1 MEHAEQRHRNL
12 QELPLAS
19 YSARVS
25 DWRIEYVSPQVE
37 RLLELPAEQAIAEQD
52 FWGPRL
58 HALDRSRVLREWR
71 RWCADSS
78 AEPFRGTYR
87 MVTDLGRVIW
97 VDDVTM
103 LDGPRAGGELRF
115 QRHLLDVSEQRQ
127 LEEQLRQAQKFEAL
141 GRLAG
146 GVAHDF
152 NNLLERDHRVLRA
165 ARARTAGDAARRERC
180 SDQRRSR
187 PRAALVRQL
196 LSFPPPPMLQPA
208 WIDLNTLRRESRR
221 CSGACIGEDVELEL
235 GLERT
240 PLTRRAGSGAD
251 RPGADEP
258 RGQRAR
264 REPGGGRDHDRGRRS
279 RLDACGG
286 RRSRHR
292 HRRPHGRL
300 DTGAGM
306 DAANR
311 ERIFEPFF
319 TTKERGQGPGLGL
332 ATVYGIVTQ
341 ANGTLAV
348 SSAPGRGTTFR
359 IHLPLAASGL
369 EALAKPTAEPAAPPK
384 GGPERV
390 LLVEDLAALREL
402 EQIMLEDAGYRV
414 HPAAD
419 AAEAL
424 ELTRRY
430 AFDLLVADVVM
441 PGLSGPQLADELR
454 ARGCDLPTIFV
465 SGYGSDRFSSHGVG
479 AANVAVVQKPFYAG
493 DLLATVRA
501 VLDSPSAGPS
511 ARPADPH
518 SPRRS
523 LRAAS

>member
-1 MEHAEQRHRNL
+1 MPG
-12 QELPLAS
+12 LPERMHVE
-19 YSARVS
+19 SA
-25 DWRIEYVSPQVE
+25 
-37 RLLELPAEQAIAEQD
+37 AAISA
-52 FWGPRL
+52 
-58 HALDRSRVLREWR
+58 AADR
-71 RWCADSS
+71 
-78 AEPFRGTYR
+78 G
-87 MVTDLGRVIW
+87 
-97 VDDVTM
+97 
-103 LDGPRAGGELRF
+103 
-115 QRHLLDVSEQRQ
+115 
-127 LEEQLRQAQKFEAL
+127 
-141 GRLAG
+141 
-146 GVAHDF
+146 
-152 NNLLERDHRVLRA
+152 
-165 ARARTAGDAARRERC
+165 
-180 SDQRRSR
+180 
-187 PRAALVRQL
+187 AALVRQL
-196 LSFPPPPMLQPA
+196 LAFSCPQPSDRRL
-208 WIDLNTLRRESRR
+208 IDLNTLVREFAPLLRRVL
-221 CSGACIGEDVELEL
+221 GDDVELEL
-235 GLERT
+235 ELEQH
-240 PLTRRAGSGAD
+240 PLTVEVD
-251 RPGADEP
+251 P
-258 RGQRAR
+258 AR
-264 REPGGGRDHDRGRRS
+264 IDQVLMNLVVNARDAMPGGGRVTIATAVEDFDDAAGDGLVRRS
-279 RLDACGG
+279 TAVVTV
-286 RRSRHR
+286 S
-292 HRRPHGRL
+292 
-300 DTGAGM
+300 DTGAGI

-319 TTKERGQGPGLGL
+319 TTKERGQGSGLGL

-369 EALAKPTAEPAAPPK
+369 EAPAKPIAEPAAPPK
-384 GGPERV
+384 GGPETV

-424 ELTRRY
+424 ELARRY

-511 ARPADPH
+511 AQPADPH
-518 SPRRS
+518 SAKRP

>member
-1 MEHAEQRHRNL
+1 M
-12 QELPLAS
+12 
-19 YSARVS
+19 
-25 DWRIEYVSPQVE
+25 
-37 RLLELPAEQAIAEQD
+37 
-52 FWGPRL
+52 
-58 HALDRSRVLREWR
+58 
-71 RWCADSS
+71 
-78 AEPFRGTYR
+78 
-87 MVTDLGRVIW
+87 
-97 VDDVTM
+97 
-103 LDGPRAGGELRF
+103 
-115 QRHLLDVSEQRQ
+115 
-127 LEEQLRQAQKFEAL
+127 
-141 GRLAG
+141 
-146 GVAHDF
+146 
-152 NNLLERDHRVLRA
+152 
-165 ARARTAGDAARRERC
+165 
-180 SDQRRSR
+180 
-187 PRAALVRQL
+187 
-196 LSFPPPPMLQPA
+196 
-208 WIDLNTLRRESRR
+208 
-221 CSGACIGEDVELEL
+221 
-235 GLERT
+235 
-240 PLTRRAGSGAD
+240 
-251 RPGADEP
+251 
-258 RGQRAR
+258 
-264 REPGGGRDHDRGRRS
+264 
-279 RLDACGG
+279 
-286 RRSRHR
+286 
-292 HRRPHGRL
+292 
-300 DTGAGM
+300 
-306 DAANR
+306 
-311 ERIFEPFF
+311 
-319 TTKERGQGPGLGL
+319 
-332 ATVYGIVTQ
+332 YGIVTQ

-465 SGYGSDRFSSHGVG
+465 SGYGSDGFSSHGVG

-501 VLDSPSAGPS
+501 VLDSPSAVPS

-518 SPRRS
+518 SRRRP